1 MGGGRTGRSLVRFQR
16 WCDRPIA
23 PRFHFPSLP
32 LPPSGPRPRKR
43 FGQHWLR
50 DTAVLDRIVAAAALT
65 QSDRV
70 LEIGPGTGR
79 LTQRLLDR
87 AGAVV
92 AVEVDRDLCRGLR
105 AQFALNDTFHL
116 IEGDF
121 LRLDLAAAL
130 AEQPTF
136 QGPNWQRPNK
146 VVANIPY
153 YITGPILERLLG
165 TIAAPNPQPFE
176 RIVLLVQQEVA
187 DRLCSAADSKA
198 FGALSVRV
206 QYLADCDYVCPVPPK
221 AFKPP
226 PQVASAVVCI
236 RPRPMA
242 TPAQDPKLLAQLV
255 TLGFANKR
263 KMLRNNLSGLVDRDT
278 LLPLLADLGVPETIR
293 AENLSLANWV
303 ALSNKIL
310 KEHPPQ
316 SESGSTPGPTP
327 QGKTP

>member
-1 MGGGRTGRSLVRFQR
+1 M
-16 WCDRPIA
+16 
-23 PRFHFPSLP
+23 PS
-32 LPPSGPRPRKR
+32 SHHRPRKR

-50 DTAVLDRIVAAAALT
+50 DTAILDRIVAAAALT
-65 QSDRV
+65 EGDRV
-70 LEIGPGTGR
+70 LEIGPGTGL
-79 LTQRLLDR
+79 LTQRLLNQ

-92 AVEVDRDLCRGLR
+92 AVEVDRDLCQGLR

-130 AEQPTF
+130 RDQPAF
-136 QGPNWQRPNK
+136 QRPNK

-165 TIAAPNPQPFE
+165 TIAAPNPHPFE

-226 PQVASAVVCI
+226 PKVSSAVVCI
-236 RPRPMA
+236 RPRPI
-242 TPAQDPKLLAQLV
+242 TSPAQDPKLLAQLV

-263 KMLRNNLSGLVDRDT
+263 KMLRNNLSGLVERDS
-278 LLPLLADLGVPETIR
+278 LLPLLAALGVPETIR

-316 SESGSTPGPTP
+316 PESESPPKPTDPGEAP
-327 QGKTP
+327 